1 MEQQSTFEND
11 VFISYA
17 HDDDEPL
24 MQGEAGWVSEFH
36 STLEKLVRQISGER
50 FRIWRDPKL
59 QGNDYF
65 SDTLVEALPK
75 TAVLVSVVSPRYL
88 KSEWCLKELDC
99 FYRSAEAA
107 GGARLKDK
115 SRIFKVVKTLVPREQ
130 QPIPLDQLLG
140 YEFFAIHPVTGRPS
154 EFRREFGPEATQHYL
169 AKVYD
174 TAYEITDLL
183 RRLAELQHDDSG
195 SAPAGAV
202 YLAET
207 TSDLSAERDRV
218 KAELR
223 QLNYIV
229 LPDRPLPLDSETLKK
244 SVRADLERS
253 ILAVHLVG
261 ARSGMVPE
269 GERRSVVRIQNDVA
283 AELSRERGLPRLIW
297 LPPETQPQDE
307 RQAKFVD
314 SLERDAGAQEGADV
328 LRTGLEELKSVMRDL
343 LQKQQSANK
352 DSAAPAA
359 DWLQA
364 YVVCDRCDFEAT
376 GALAE
381 HLFDQGFEVVSPVF
395 DGDESEIR
403 ADHTDKLVSS
413 DVIVIYSGESSDL
426 WLSSKLRE
434 LRKVPGYPGYHRK
447 LATAVYLGPPETSQ
461 KQRFRTREA
470 LTLKGASSF
479 EPTSLEP
486 LLGAI
491 EQARGGH
498 S

>member
-1 MEQQSTFEND
+1 MQPQSAFEND

-24 MQGEAGWVSEFH
+24 MQGESGWVSEFH
-36 STLEKLVRQISGER
+36 DTLEKLVKQISGER

-99 FYRSAEAA
+99 FYRSAEAS

-115 SRIFKVVKTLVPREQ
+115 SRIFKVVKTVVPREQ

-140 YEFFAIHPVTGRPS
+140 YEFFALDPVTGRPS
-154 EFRREFGPEATQHYL
+154 EFRKEFGPEATQNYL

-183 RRLAELQHDDSG
+183 RQLTDLQPDDTED
-195 SAPAGAV
+195 APAGAV

-229 LPDRPLPLDSETLKK
+229 LPDHPLPMDGEAVRE

-253 ILAVHLVG
+253 ILAIHLIG
-261 ARSGMVPE
+261 SRSGLVPE

-297 LPPETQPQDE
+297 LPPESHPHDE
-307 RQAKFVD
+307 RQARFIE
-314 SLERDAGAQEGADV
+314 SLERDSLAQAGADV
-328 LRTGLEELKSVMRDL
+328 LRTGLEELKTVMRDL
-343 LQKQQSANK
+343 LQQQKGASKEEAPEESA
-352 DSAAPAA
+352 
-359 DWLQA
+359 WLQA
-364 YVVCDRCDFEAT
+364 YVICDRGDFEAT
-376 GALAE
+376 NSLADY
-381 HLFDQGFEVVSPVF
+381 LFDQGFEVVTPVF

-413 DVIVIYSGESSDL
+413 DLIIIYSGDASDL

-434 LRKVPGYPGYHRK
+434 LRKLPGFPGYRRK
-447 LATAVYLGPPETSQ
+447 LATAVYLGPPDTVQ

-470 LTLKGASSF
+470 LTIRGGPDFDPAS
-479 EPTSLEP
+479 LQP
-486 LLGAI
+486 LLSAI
-491 EQARGGH
+491 EQGRRGQA
-498 S
+498 